1 MGFIQGFVI
10 DSIMAL
16 LYFSVRGAELE
27 YLTNCWI
34 IRSCHG
40 FQIFTQVL
48 NIAKQDIDFVVESTY
63 LKL

>member
-48 NIAKQDIDFVVESTY
+48 NIAK
-63 LKL
+63 